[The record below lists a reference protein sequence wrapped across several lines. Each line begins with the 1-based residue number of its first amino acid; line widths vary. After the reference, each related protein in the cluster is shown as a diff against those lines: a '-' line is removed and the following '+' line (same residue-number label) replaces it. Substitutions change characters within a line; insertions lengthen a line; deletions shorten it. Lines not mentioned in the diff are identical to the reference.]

1 MPLGLSKSKWEM
13 YRQEWARLDAE
24 WREQA
29 KERAAEREKHI
40 AEWRASLE
48 RDEARW
54 ADFQEGRDREL
65 VETQKFRKEVLAR
78 MEAHHASMN
87 TVERETALARKE
99 AEDAAKAH
107 TAALFRLIDRFD
119 DFEGRPPERAA

>member
-24 WREQA
+24 WREHA

-48 RDEARW
+48 QDETRW

-119 DFEGRPPERAA
+119 DFEGRPPGRAA